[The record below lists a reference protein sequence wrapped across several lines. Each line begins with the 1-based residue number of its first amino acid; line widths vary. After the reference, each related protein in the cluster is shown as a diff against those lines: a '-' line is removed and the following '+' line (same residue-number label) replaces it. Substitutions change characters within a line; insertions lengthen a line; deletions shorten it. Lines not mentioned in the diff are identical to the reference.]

1 MFITVD
7 ARSAARLLRI
17 YGIAAP
23 KLDDTAGPRREPA
36 GVPVTIDGIADA
48 SSGRAIRLKLDGRRA
63 ICPAPLS
70 AADAQQLI
78 CEAGGTANA
87 RALEQILVKCS
98 RMYVDV
104 GIAELHLLLY
114 LQPAGYRTHAVYMLR
129 PRTASRAYVS

>member
-17 YGIAAP
+17 YGISAP
-23 KLDDTAGPRREPA
+23 KVDDAVAPRREPP
-36 GVPVTIDGIADA
+36 GVPVTIDAIADA
-48 SSGRAIRLKLDGRRA
+48 NAGRAIRLKVDGRRA

-70 AADAQQLI
+70 ESDAEQLV
-78 CEAGGTANA
+78 CEAGGVVNA
-87 RALEQILVKCS
+87 RALEQLLLKCS
-98 RMYVDV
+98 RLYTDV

-129 PRTASRAYVS
+129 PRGTARAYVS

>member
-23 KLDDTAGPRREPA
+23 KLDDAPAPRREPP
-36 GVPVTIDGIADA
+36 GVPVTIDGIADPTA
-48 SSGRAIRLKLDGRRA
+48 GRAIRLKVDGRRA
-63 ICPAPLS
+63 VCRAPLS
-70 AADAQQLI
+70 SADAERLV

-87 RALEQILVKCS
+87 PALEQILLKFS
-98 RMYVDV
+98 RLYTDV

-114 LQPAGYRTHAVYMLR
+114 LQPGGYRTHAVYMLR
-129 PRTASRAYVS
+129 PRTPSRAYVS

>member
-23 KLDDTAGPRREPA
+23 KLDDASGPRREPP
-36 GVPVTIDGIADA
+36 GVPVTIDGITDA
-48 SSGRAIRLKLDGRRA
+48 EAGRSIRLKLDGRRA
-63 ICPAPLS
+63 ICRAPLS
-70 AADAQQLI
+70 ATDAEQLVSD
-78 CEAGGTANA
+78 AGGTVNA
-87 RALEQILVKCS
+87 RALEQILLKCS
-98 RMYVDV
+98 RLYTDV

-114 LQPAGYRTHAVYMLR
+114 LQPVGYRTHAVYMLR